1 MGLTLLRTIY
11 FVPISNRF
19 SNSGTVLVVG
29 NERGGALFQ
38 ALNDM
43 PYSPHFQ
50 YDELEKAIY
59 KAVGNDPDLL
69 IELKSIGF
77 FGYPNKKAVQP

>member
-1 MGLTLLRTIY
+1 MLLREIAPSDP
-11 FVPISNRF
+11 FFSRF

-29 NERGGALFQ
+29 NERGAALFQ
-38 ALNDM
+38 ALDDM

-50 YDELEKAIY
+50 YDELEKAIF
-59 KAVGNDPDLL
+59 KAVGNDQDLL

-77 FGYPNKKAVQP
+77 FGYPNKISVKP